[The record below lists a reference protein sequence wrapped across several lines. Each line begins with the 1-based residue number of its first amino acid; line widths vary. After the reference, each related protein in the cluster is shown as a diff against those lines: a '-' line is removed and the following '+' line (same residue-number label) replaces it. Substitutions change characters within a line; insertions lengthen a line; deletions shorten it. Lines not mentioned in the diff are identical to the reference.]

1 MLNKINTQKQFLQ
14 SLPVKKQAGAT
25 LLGMMFVGG
34 MIVFVALIA
43 MKMFPAYQ
51 EYFSVKTIIRAMKQE
66 VGNMSKNEIVASFD
80 RRADTGYVTVI
91 RGKDLEIGKNASGD
105 TTVTARYRVVTPLF
119 GNVSVLMDFETSTDS
134 KL

>member
-51 EYFSVKTIIRAMKQE
+51 EYFSAKTIIRAMKQE
-66 VGNMSKNEIVASFD
+66 VGNMSKNEIAASFD

>member
-1 MLNKINTQKQFLQ
+1 MLNKIILQKKSLQ
-14 SLPVKKQAGAT
+14 PLKNQAGAT

-34 MIVFVALIA
+34 MIVFVAVIA

-66 VGNMSKNEIVASFD
+66 VGNMTKNEIATSFD
-80 RRADTGYVTVI
+80 RRANVGYVTVI
-91 RGKDLEIGKNASGD
+91 SGKDLEIGKNEKGE

-134 KL
+134 KF